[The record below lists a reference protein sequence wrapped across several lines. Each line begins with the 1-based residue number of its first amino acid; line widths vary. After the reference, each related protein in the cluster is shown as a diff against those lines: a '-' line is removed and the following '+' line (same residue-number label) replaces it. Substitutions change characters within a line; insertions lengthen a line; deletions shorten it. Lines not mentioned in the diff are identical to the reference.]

1 MTPQSILGVIYVPM
15 NSKEDIK
22 PISYVKSHTADILK
36 QVNTTHRP
44 IYITQNGEA
53 KGVLMDTE
61 SYENMQKT
69 LGLLKVLA
77 QGENDIANNKV
88 RKNLDVFTKLE
99 NKFFANVKK

>member
-1 MTPQSILGVIYVPM
+1 M

-36 QVNTTHRP
+36 QVNSTHRP

-69 LGLLKVLA
+69 LGILKVLA
-77 QGENDIANNKV
+77 QGENDIANNKIT
-88 RKNLDVFTKLE
+88 KNSDVFTKLE